1 MSTNPFTERG
11 RIVNPER
18 FVGRW
23 NVLSLLFDRI
33 EAGRAVLIT
42 GAAGIGK
49 SSLLTHVVQS
59 AAVNF
64 EMPTLHAFYLDLV
77 GAQSA
82 AQIYQTL
89 TEGLNE
95 RGDTQAALE
104 VALATAG
111 APTLVCLDNAQHI
124 ASHEW
129 GQHLLEAL
137 IRMARSGG
145 LMLVVAIAG
154 AAPPLS
160 ERFATIGLG
169 AFSQSEVRLLA
180 EAYLEGD
187 QVQFSPADL
196 RRLGALSAA
205 HPAYL
210 QRAAYHLYRA
220 KLNPEVRW
228 VEEYLAEARDRPIP
242 GAPLPPSAFQGER
255 ADGDPSVYD
264 ELSEGEAVPAG
275 PQPFQLS
282 EPPTALLYLLP
293 IALGLLLGLLGQP
306 LAGVGLAA
314 LGSGALWLVLRRFR
328 DDQMTR

>member
-1 MSTNPFTERG
+1 MSANPFTERG

-42 GAAGIGK
+42 GVSGIGK

-64 EMPTLHAFYLDLV
+64 EMPTLHAFYLDLT

-95 RGDTQAALE
+95 RGNTQAALE
-104 VALATAG
+104 VALALAD
-111 APTLVCLDNAQHI
+111 APTLVCLDNAHHI
-124 ASHEW
+124 TSHEW
-129 GQHLLEAL
+129 GQRLLEAL
-137 IRMARSGG
+137 IRMARSDG
-145 LMLVVAIAG
+145 LMLVVATAG
-154 AAPPLS
+154 APPPLS
-160 ERFATIGLG
+160 ERFAAIGLG
-169 AFSQSEVRLLA
+169 AFSQSEIRLLA

-187 QVQFSPADL
+187 EVQFSPADL
-196 RRLGALSAA
+196 RRLGALSAG

-220 KLNPEVRW
+220 KLSPEVRW
-228 VEEYLAEARDRPIP
+228 VEEYLAEARNRPIP
-242 GAPLPPSAFQGER
+242 GAPLPPSAFEGER
-255 ADGDPSVYD
+255 ADGAPSVYD
-264 ELSEGEAVPAG
+264 ELTEGEAAPAE
-275 PQPFQLS
+275 PQLLQLP

-293 IALGLLLGLLGQP
+293 VALGLLLGLLGQP
-306 LAGVGLAA
+306 VAGAALAV
-314 LGSGALWLVLRRFR
+314 LGSGALWFVLRRR
-328 DDQMTR
+328 RVVDDG